1 MNGSDTPE
9 SAISPQPHDPHVT
22 RRLFLKGSGAAIAA
36 TGVAMPVAAQQA
48 TPAATPSATPEA
60 TERPDPALAIQF
72 FNPHESAT
80 VEALAARILPG
91 TADDPGAREAG
102 VVYYIDQVL
111 AGPNG
116 GYAVK
121 TYDQGPFLVVRE
133 DESPVESTSRTD
145 IYRVV
150 EAPGGDE
157 VSRYGYQSLLTPQD
171 IYRRGLESV
180 DAFAQSSFG
189 MPFIDLSDAD
199 QDTILEAMQADEATG
214 FDAPSGSAFFTKL
227 RNDTIE
233 GMFSDPLYGGNRGMV
248 GWSLIGYPG
257 ARGFYTAEDMANPEF
272 TAEPVSLADAT
283 GHSH

>member
-1 MNGSDTPE
+1 MTATDKPDPRP
-9 SAISPQPHDPHVT
+9 SPRPHDPHVT
-22 RRLFLKGSGAAIAA
+22 RRLFLKGSGATIAS
-36 TGVAMPVAAQQA
+36 TGVVVPVAAQQA
-48 TPAATPSATPEA
+48 TPAATPVP
-60 TERPDPALAIQF
+60 TERPDPAIAIQF

-121 TYDQGPFLVVRE
+121 TYEQGPFLVVRE
-133 DESPVESTSRTD
+133 EESPVESTSRTD
-145 IYRVV
+145 IYRVM

-157 VSRYGYQSLLTPQD
+157 VSRYGYQSLLSPQD
-171 IYRRGLESV
+171 IYRRGLDSV

-189 MPFIDLSDAD
+189 SPFIELSDAD
-199 QDTILEAMQADEATG
+199 QDTILEAMSADEATG

-233 GMFSDPLYGGNRGMV
+233 GMFSDPLYGGNRDMV
-248 GWSLIGYPG
+248 GWKLIGYPG
-257 ARGFYTAEDMANPEF
+257 ARGFYTSEDMANPQF
-272 TAEPVSLADAT
+272 SAPPVSLADST

>member
-1 MNGSDTPE
+1 MTGTDK
-9 SAISPQPHDPHVT
+9 SAPGPSPRPHDSHVT
-22 RRLFLKGSGAAIAA
+22 RRFFLKGSGATIAA
-36 TGVAMPVAAQQA
+36 TGVAVPVAAQQA
-48 TPAATPSATPEA
+48 TPAATPAT
-60 TERPDPALAIQF
+60 TERPDPAIAITF

-80 VEALAARILPG
+80 VEALTARILPG
-91 TADDPGAREAG
+91 TPDDPGAREAG

-121 TYDQGPFLVVRE
+121 TYAQGPFLVVRE
-133 DESPVESTSRTD
+133 EESPVESTSRTD

-157 VSRYGYQSLLTPQD
+157 VSRYGYQSLLNPQD

-189 MPFIDLSDAD
+189 APFVELSDAD
-199 QDTILEAMQADEATG
+199 QDTILEAMSADEATG

-233 GMFSDPLYGGNRGMV
+233 GMFSDPLYGGNRDMV
-248 GWSLIGYPG
+248 GWKLIGYPG
-257 ARGFYTAEDMANPEF
+257 ARGFYTFEDMANPAF
-272 TAEPVSLADAT
+272 SAPPVSLADST